1 MARLGLYGLPKTQHQ
16 ACPQFERIVFTQQQ
30 PALLTLMYSAS
41 KSVLLLQPLKFQA
54 QVWTTALQSQQIEV
68 IEEPTEITFSR
79 LAGQR
84 DAIERANIGLL
95 LVDLGAQHLNAFDI
109 CRWYHENYPDLKL
122 ILTAGLRKKVLATE
136 RRLALEQ
143 GAEDF
148 FPGFQQDNILPAAI
162 SRVKRILELL
172 KYHPLVEKD
181 LIDDLMAF
189 YRHGAVPAYQLPTP
203 TQMAF
208 ATARQSCPVDFE
220 ENPQTSTIILPERAY
235 SVQRLPD
242 PEPSQPTAQPA
253 APRNTKLSKFY
264 LKASLVALLLLI
276 AGFWGWLRSPRQ
288 LQLSP
293 SQGAATL
300 ALTPNFAEVPD
311 VPEGLY
317 NYGGSATWALIR
329 PNVEDAIADVYPNL
343 QLRYVETVSGTPG
356 SGQGIKML
364 LDGKIDFTQSTRPLN
379 DEEYAIA
386 TTRGFKIT
394 QHAIGLDGIA
404 VVVHPSLNVPGLTV
418 PQLRQIYLGNISNWN
433 QLGGPDRTITPFSR
447 QPGDSGTADYFQ
459 EYVLQN
465 EPFSS
470 TVVPIYS
477 TTDALRQ
484 LNRTNGG
491 IYYASAA
498 EVLYQCIGKP
508 IPLGLSSDK
517 LIPPQQGASTQNCPS
532 TRNQPNLAAF
542 RDGSYPLTRPLYVI
556 VKENKDREQLI
567 GEAYTDMMLS
577 EQGQQLI
584 EQAGFV
590 RIE

>member
-1 MARLGLYGLPKTQHQ
+1 MYRISQWQPVLP
-16 ACPQFERIVFTQQQ
+16 
-30 PALLTLMYSAS
+30 TLMYSAS

-54 QVWTTALQSQQIEV
+54 QVWTTALQSQQIDV
-68 IEEPTEITFSR
+68 IEEPAEINFSQ

-95 LVDLGAQHLNAFDI
+95 LVDLGAQRLNAFDI
-109 CRWYHENYPDLKL
+109 CRWYRQNYPDLKL
-122 ILTAGLRKKVLATE
+122 ILTAGLRKKVLITE

-162 SRVKRILELL
+162 SRVRRILEILR
-172 KYHPLVEKD
+172 YHPLDEKD

-189 YRHGAVPAYQLPTP
+189 YHHGAVPAYKLPTP
-203 TQMAF
+203 TQLTF
-208 ATARQSCPVDFE
+208 STARQSCPIDVEDHPQ
-220 ENPQTSTIILPERAY
+220 NPTIILPERAY
-235 SVQRLPD
+235 SVQRLPNQ
-242 PEPSQPTAQPA
+242 EQPQPIPQPA
-253 APRNTKLSKFY
+253 ALKKTKLSKLY
-264 LKASLVALLLLI
+264 LKASLVTLLLLI
-276 AGFWGWLRSPRQ
+276 AGFWGWLRSPQ

-300 ALTPNFAEVPD
+300 ALTPTFAEVPD

-329 PNVEDAIADVYPNL
+329 PKVEDAIADVYPNL
-343 QLRYVETVSGTPG
+343 QLRYVETTMGTPG

-364 LDGKIDFTQSTRPLN
+364 LDGKIDFTQSTRPLK

-386 TTRGFKIT
+386 QKRGFKLT
-394 QHAIGLDGIA
+394 QHVIGIDGIA
-404 VVVHPSLNVPGLTV
+404 VVVHPSLDISGLTV
-418 PQLRQIYLGNISNWN
+418 PQLRQIYLGSVSNWN
-433 QLGGPDRTITPFSR
+433 QLGGPDREITPFSR
-447 QPGDSGTADYFQ
+447 QSGDAGTADYFQ
-459 EYVLQN
+459 SYILQN
-465 EPFSS
+465 EAFSPS
-470 TVVPIYS
+470 VLPVYS
-477 TTDALRQ
+477 STDALRQ
-484 LNRTNGG
+484 LNRNPGG

-498 EVLYQCIGKP
+498 EVLYQCVGKP
-508 IPLGLSSDK
+508 LPLGLSPDQ
-517 LIPPQQGASTQNCPS
+517 LIPPQLGSRVAAKDCPP

-542 RDGSYPLTRPLYVI
+542 RDGSYPITRPLYVI

-584 EQAGFV
+584 EAAGFV

>member
-1 MARLGLYGLPKTQHQ
+1 
-16 ACPQFERIVFTQQQ
+16 
-30 PALLTLMYSAS
+30 MYSAS

-54 QVWTTALQSQQIEV
+54 QVWATALQSQQIEV
-68 IEEPTEITFSR
+68 IEEPAEINFSQ

-84 DAIERANIGLL
+84 HAIERANIGLL
-95 LVDLGAQHLNAFDI
+95 LIDLGAQRLNAFDI
-109 CRWYHENYPDLKL
+109 CRWYHDHYPDLKL

-162 SRVKRILELL
+162 SRVRRILEILR
-172 KYHPLVEKD
+172 YHPLEEKD
-181 LIDDLMAF
+181 LIEDLMAF
-189 YRHGAVPAYQLPTP
+189 YRHGAVPAYKLPTP
-203 TQMAF
+203 AEMAF
-208 ATARQSCPVDFE
+208 STTRQSCPIEFE
-220 ENPQTSTIILPERAY
+220 ENPQNSTIILPERAY
-235 SVQRLPD
+235 SVQRLP
-242 PEPSQPTAQPA
+242 SQEELQP
-253 APRNTKLSKFY
+253 PLRSSTIQTSKLSKFY
-264 LKASLVALLLLI
+264 LKASLVTLLLLM

-293 SQGAATL
+293 NQGAATL
-300 ALTPNFAEVPD
+300 ALTPSFAEVPD

-329 PNVEDAIADVYPNL
+329 PQVEAAIADVYPNL
-343 QLRYVETVSGTPG
+343 QLRYVETVKGTPG

-364 LDGKIDFTQSTRPLN
+364 LDGKIDFTQSTRPLK

-386 TTRGFKIT
+386 QKRGFKLT
-394 QHAIGLDGIA
+394 QHVIGLDGIA

-418 PQLRQIYLGNISNWN
+418 PQLRQIYLGHISNWN
-433 QLGGPDRTITPFSR
+433 QVGGPDQAIIPFSR

-459 EYVLQN
+459 EHILQN
-465 EPFSS
+465 KPFSS

-484 LNRTNGG
+484 LNRTTGG

-508 IPLGLSSDK
+508 IPLGLSQDK
-517 LIPPQQGASTQNCPS
+517 LIPPQQGEPTQNCPPA
-532 TRNQPNLAAF
+532 RNQPNLAAF
-542 RDGSYPLTRPLYVI
+542 RDGSYPITRPLYVI

-567 GEAYTDMMLS
+567 GEAYTDMILS

-584 EQAGFV
+584 EEAGFV

>member
-1 MARLGLYGLPKTQHQ
+1 
-16 ACPQFERIVFTQQQ
+16 
-30 PALLTLMYSAS
+30 MYSSS
-41 KSVLLLQPLKFQA
+41 KSVLLLQPLKFQS

-68 IEEPTEITFSR
+68 IEEPAEISFSQ
-79 LAGQR
+79 LAAQR

-109 CRWYHENYPDLKL
+109 CRWYHNNYPDLKL
-122 ILTAGLRKKVLATE
+122 ILTAGLRKKVLSTE

-143 GAEDF
+143 GAEDL
-148 FPGFQQDNILPAAI
+148 FPGFQPDNILPAAI
-162 SRVKRILELL
+162 SRIRRILEVL
-172 KYHPLVEKD
+172 KYHPLDEKD
-181 LIDDLMAF
+181 LIDDLMSF
-189 YRHGAVPAYQLPTP
+189 YRHGAVPAHKLPTP
-203 TQMAF
+203 TQLIF
-208 ATARQSCPVDFE
+208 STARPSCPIDEVE
-220 ENPQTSTIILPERAY
+220 EDIPRNPTIILPEQAY
-235 SVQRLPD
+235 SVERLPIQ
-242 PEPSQPTAQPA
+242 EP
-253 APRNTKLSKFY
+253 PRPPRQSPGFKKSRLNRFY
-264 LKASLVALLLLI
+264 LKASLVTLLLMM
-276 AGFWGWLRSPRQ
+276 AGFWGWLRTPRQ
-288 LQLSP
+288 FQLSP
-293 SQGAATL
+293 NQGAATL
-300 ALTPNFAEVPD
+300 ALTPNFAEVPN
-311 VPEGLY
+311 VPDGLY

-329 PNVEDAIADVYPNL
+329 PQVEDAIADVYPNL
-343 QLRYVETVSGTPG
+343 QLRYVETVNGTPG

-386 TTRGFKIT
+386 KQRGFKLI

-404 VVVHPSLNVPGLTV
+404 VVVHPSLDVPGLTL
-418 PQLRQIYLGNISNWN
+418 PQLKQIYLGNISNWN
-433 QLGGPDRTITPFSR
+433 QLGGPDRDIIPFSR

-459 EYVLQN
+459 EYVLKN
-465 EPFSS
+465 KPFSS

-484 LNRTNGG
+484 LNRKTGG

-508 IPLGLSSDK
+508 IPLGLSQNN
-517 LIPPQQGASTQNCPS
+517 LIAPQQGEPTQDCPS
-532 TRNQPNLAAF
+532 TRNQPNLPAF
-542 RDGSYPLTRPLYVI
+542 RDGSYPITRPLYVI

-567 GEAYTDMMLS
+567 GEAYTDLMLS

>member
-1 MARLGLYGLPKTQHQ
+1 MDT
-16 ACPQFERIVFTQQQ
+16 
-30 PALLTLMYSAS
+30 AS

-68 IEEPTEITFSR
+68 IEEPAGISFSQ

-95 LVDLGAQHLNAFDI
+95 LVDLGAQHLNAFDV
-109 CRWYHENYPDLKL
+109 CRWYHDNYPDLKL
-122 ILTAGLRKKVLATE
+122 ILTAGLREKVLSTE

-143 GAEDF
+143 GAEDL

-162 SRVKRILELL
+162 GRVRRILEILR
-172 KYHPLVEKD
+172 YHPLEEQN
-181 LIDDLMAF
+181 LIDDLMTF
-189 YRHGAVPAYQLPTP
+189 YRHGAVPAHKLPTP
-203 TQMAF
+203 AEMAF
-208 ATARQSCPVDFE
+208 STSRQSCPIDFE
-220 ENPQTSTIILPERAY
+220 ENPQTTIILPERAY
-235 SVQRLPD
+235 SVQRLSS
-242 PEPSQPTAQPA
+242 PEESPTPVPPPSPPK
-253 APRNTKLSKFY
+253 PKLSRFY

-288 LQLSP
+288 LQISP
-293 SQGAATL
+293 IQGAANL
-300 ALTPNFAEVPD
+300 ALTPTFSEVPD

-329 PNVEDAIADVYPNL
+329 PQVEAAIAEVYPNL
-343 QLRYVETVSGTPG
+343 QLRYVETVKGTPG

-386 TTRGFKIT
+386 TKRGFKVN

-404 VVVHPSLNVPGLTV
+404 VVVHPSLNVPGITV
-418 PQLRQIYLGNISNWN
+418 AQLRQIYLGNINNWN
-433 QLGGPDRTITPFSR
+433 QLGGPDRDIIPFSR
-447 QPGDSGTADYFQ
+447 QSGDSGTADYFQ
-459 EYVLQN
+459 TYVLQN

-470 TVVPIYS
+470 SVVPIYS

-484 LNRTNGG
+484 LNGSTGG

-508 IPLGLSSDK
+508 IPLGLSPDK
-517 LIPPQQGASTQNCPS
+517 LIPPQQGKPTQNCPPA
-532 TRNQPNLAAF
+532 RNQPNLEAF
-542 RDGSYPLTRPLYVI
+542 RDGSYPITRSLYVI

-577 EQGQQLI
+577 EQGQKLI

>member
-1 MARLGLYGLPKTQHQ
+1 MDS
-16 ACPQFERIVFTQQQ
+16 V
-30 PALLTLMYSAS
+30 S

-68 IEEPTEITFSR
+68 IEEPAGISFSQ

-95 LVDLGAQHLNAFDI
+95 LVDLGAQHLNAFDV
-109 CRWYHENYPDLKL
+109 CRWYHDNYPELKL
-122 ILTAGLRKKVLATE
+122 ILTSGLRKKVLSTE

-143 GAEDF
+143 GAEDL
-148 FPGFQQDNILPAAI
+148 FPGFQQDNVLPAALG
-162 SRVKRILELL
+162 RVRRILEILR
-172 KYHPLVEKD
+172 YHPLEEQD

-189 YRHGAVPAYQLPTP
+189 YRHGAVPAHKLPTP
-203 TQMAF
+203 TEMAF
-208 ATARQSCPVDFE
+208 STSRQSCSIDFE
-220 ENPQTSTIILPERAY
+220 ENPQNSTIILPERAY
-235 SVQRLPD
+235 SVQRLSS
-242 PEPSQPTAQPA
+242 PEEPPTPVPPPSTPKP
-253 APRNTKLSKFY
+253 KLSKVY
-264 LKASLVALLLLI
+264 LKASLVALLLLT

-288 LQLSP
+288 FQISP
-293 SQGAATL
+293 IQGAANL
-300 ALTPNFAEVPD
+300 ALTPTFSEVPD

-329 PNVEDAIADVYPNL
+329 PQVEGAIAEVYPNL
-343 QLRYVETVSGTPG
+343 QLRYVETVKGTPG

-364 LDGKIDFTQSTRPLN
+364 LDSKIDFTQSTRPLN

-386 TTRGFKIT
+386 TKRGFKVT

-404 VVVHPSLNVPGLTV
+404 VVVHPSLNVPGITV
-418 PQLRQIYLGNISNWN
+418 AQLRQIYLGNINNWN
-433 QLGGPDRTITPFSR
+433 QLGGPDREIIPFSR
-447 QPGDSGTADYFQ
+447 QSGDSGTADYFQ

-470 TVVPIYS
+470 SVVPIYS

-484 LNRTNGG
+484 LNSATGG

-508 IPLGLSSDK
+508 IPLGLSQNK
-517 LIPPQQGASTQNCPS
+517 LIPPQQGKPTQNCPPA
-532 TRNQPNLAAF
+532 RNQPNLDAF
-542 RDGSYPLTRPLYVI
+542 RDGSYPITRPLYVI

-577 EQGQQLI
+577 EQGQTLI